1 MYQAAAPIWN
11 ELAATQPLQTEMA
24 KRLFPLPQEQLSAA
38 LEAEHAVLAE
48 ELGDPVVALVY
59 QTVAPLLWE
68 RKAISAF
75 VAKHGPNP
83 ALPEVLSIEEA
94 VQIGSME
101 HLLTVSEQ
109 KTLRE
114 RLRTAPA

>member
-11 ELAATQPLQTEMA
+11 ALAETQPLQTEMA
-24 KRLFPLPQEQLSAA
+24 KRLFPLEQEALSKA
-38 LEAEHAVLAE
+38 LEADHARLAAE
-48 ELGDPVVALVY
+48 VGEGVALAY

-68 RKAISAF
+68 RKAIAAF
-75 VAKHGPNP
+75 VDRNGPNP

-94 VQIGSME
+94 VAIASMD
-101 HLLTVSEQ
+101 HLLTSSEQ

-114 RLRTAPA
+114 KLRTAPA